1 MSRPRPFHL
10 VAFAAITIMAGCG
23 GGDGNGNGT
32 ITPPTQPNQAP
43 RAVGNLGELELALR
57 AEVIHDVSNNF
68 SDPDGDRLSFTA
80 TSSDPGIAGA
90 QASDAN
96 ITITGVAPGT
106 ATITVTA
113 RDPGGL
119 TASLPLGVSV
129 NGPPVLTDSIP
140 DHILAEGAS
149 ATVDLDDHFT
159 DPDDDVASYEAESSD
174 ASVASVSV
182 EGSTAT
188 ITGVSAGTATVT
200 FTVRDEF
207 GQDGTQEVGVTVEE
221 ANQAPRA
228 TDSIPAQELMPD
240 GEVTLD
246 LSGHFTDPDD
256 DALTYAGETSDADVA
271 TVMVDGSNATI
282 TGVAGGTATITF
294 TASDPDGLSAD
305 QEAMVT
311 VNTPPMPE
319 GTIDEITLRVDASTT
334 LVVSGYFSDAD
345 GDALSYEATSS
356 DDDIATTSAADS
368 TVTIN
373 GHAAGT
379 ATLTITATD
388 PRGASAMQEATVA
401 VKTPPM
407 PDSVPPTHDMVV
419 GNHVELDFS
428 TFFTDED
435 GDELTYTAVTSDAAV
450 ATASVDGSV
459 VTTTAAGEIDDSV
472 GTVVTLTVTATDP
485 AGLSAE
491 QEAMVR
497 VSAME
502 YDTLAGITV
511 LEDGSISASLGEATL
526 TLTFCLPLNS
536 FFFEPN
542 QYITSHWSEWQ
553 RAAGTGWVTAPGTH
567 QDGRICPITPRLDEM
582 QDGTYR
588 MIGHLTFVTVDTTD
602 TGAPDPTDTLSVVT
616 STLRSPTF
624 DHEAESGPAQD
635 ASFSSLQSGLLDAAQ
650 PSRASHRSLAL
661 PGSRFRPPPAAEA
674 RAASRVAQVRASV
687 HATLRPPAFTRSNFD
702 LGLAGG
708 GGIEIGLSDALGV
721 SLGVPYTFGLLDMDK
736 HDRDSLK
743 HRVLSVRA
751 IGKKRR
757 GEKQP

>member
-23 GGDGNGNGT
+23 GGDGNGTVDPPPPPANRPPVTNLTTSTMEVPAGGAVISIDLSGT
-32 ITPPTQPNQAP
+32 
-43 RAVGNLGELELALR
+43 
-57 AEVIHDVSNNF
+57 F
-68 SDPDGDRLSFTA
+68 SDPDGDVLTLSA
-80 TSSDPGIAGA
+80 TT
-90 QASDAN
+90 SDASVV
-96 ITITGVAPGT
+96 TVSVTGTQLMVAGVSPGT
-106 ATITVTA
+106 ATVTVTA

-119 TASLPLGVSV
+119 TASYTITVSV

-159 DPDDDVASYEAESSD
+159 DPDDDVVSYMAESSD

-200 FTVRDEF
+200 FTLRDEY
-207 GQDGTQEVGVTVEE
+207 GQEGSQEVGVTVEE

-240 GEVTLD
+240 GEATLD

-256 DALTYAGETSDADVA
+256 DALTYEGETSDADVA
-271 TVMVDGSNATI
+271 TVSIDGSNATI
-282 TGVAGGTATITF
+282 TGVAAGTATITF
-294 TASDPDGLSAD
+294 TASDPEGLSAG

-345 GDALSYEATSS
+345 GDALGYEATSS
-356 DDDIATTSAADS
+356 DDDVATASLADS

-502 YDTLAGITV
+502 YGTLEGITV
-511 LEDGSISASLGEATL
+511 DEDRGGE
-526 TLTFCLPLNS
+526 
-536 FFFEPN
+536 
-542 QYITSHWSEWQ
+542 
-553 RAAGTGWVTAPGTH
+553 GVVGW
-567 QDGRICPITPRLDEM
+567 D
-582 QDGTYR
+582 
-588 MIGHLTFVTVDTTD
+588 
-602 TGAPDPTDTLSVVT
+602 
-616 STLRSPTF
+616 RS
-624 DHEAESGPAQD
+624 
-635 ASFSSLQSGLLDAAQ
+635 
-650 PSRASHRSLAL
+650 R
-661 PGSRFRPPPAAEA
+661 
-674 RAASRVAQVRASV
+674 
-687 HATLRPPAFTRSNFD
+687 
-702 LGLAGG
+702 
-708 GGIEIGLSDALGV
+708 
-721 SLGVPYTFGLLDMDK
+721 
-736 HDRDSLK
+736 
-743 HRVLSVRA
+743 
-751 IGKKRR
+751 
-757 GEKQP
+757 

>member
-10 VAFAAITIMAGCG
+10 VAFAAITFMAGCG
-23 GGDGNGNGT
+23 GGDGNGTGPT
-32 ITPPTQPNQAP
+32 PPPTQPNQAP
-43 RAVGNLGELELALR
+43 RTTGSLGELEVPLR
-57 AEVIHDVSNNF
+57 ATVTVDVSSNF

-80 TSSDPGIAGA
+80 TSSDPGVVGA

-96 ITITGVAPGT
+96 VNVTGVNPGT

-119 TASLPLGVSV
+119 TASLPLAVSV

-159 DPDDDVASYEAESSD
+159 DPDDDVVSYMAESSD

-200 FTVRDEF
+200 FTLRDEY
-207 GQDGTQEVGVTVEE
+207 GQEGSQEVGVTVEE

-240 GEVTLD
+240 GEATLD

-256 DALTYAGETSDADVA
+256 DALTYEGATSDAGVA
-271 TVMVDGSNATI
+271 TVSIEGSNATI
-282 TGVAGGTATITF
+282 TGVAAGTATITF
-294 TASDPDGLSAD
+294 TASDPEGLSAG

-345 GDALSYEATSS
+345 GDALGYEATSS
-356 DDDIATTSAADS
+356 DEDVATASVADS

-435 GDELTYTAVTSDAAV
+435 GDELTYTAETSDAAV
-450 ATASVDGSV
+450 ATATVEGSV

-497 VSAME
+497 VSVAE
-502 YDTLAGITV
+502 YDTLAGLSV
-511 LEDGSISASLGEATL
+511 NEDGELTGSLGGITIAL
-526 TLTFCLPLNS
+526 TGCLSIKDLFVAP
-536 FFFEPN
+536 
-542 QYITSHWSEWQ
+542 QYITVHWSEWQ
-553 RAAGTGWVTAPGTH
+553 LAKGTGWVTAPRTH
-567 QDGRICPITPRLDEM
+567 QDQMNRVCPVKDWEDREA
-582 QDGTYR
+582 GTYR
-588 MIGHLTFVTVDTTD
+588 MVGHMTIVTTD
-602 TGAPDPTDTLSVVT
+602 TAQANRGDTLSVVT

-624 DHEAESGPAQD
+624 TNNPGGRPAQD
-635 ASFSSLQSGLLDAAQ
+635 ASFGSLQSGLLDAAQ
-650 PSRASHRSLAL
+650 PSRVSLRSLAL
-661 PGSRFRPPPAAEA
+661 PGSRFRTPPAAEA
-674 RAASRVAQVRASV
+674 RAASRVAQVRASA
-687 HATLRPPAFTRSNFD
+687 HATLRPPAFARSR
-702 LGLAGG
+702 
-708 GGIEIGLSDALGV
+708 GIAYRERPSRG
-721 SLGVPYTFGLLDMDK
+721 K
-736 HDRDSLK
+736 
-743 HRVLSVRA
+743 VREPA
-751 IGKKRR
+751 
-757 GEKQP
+757 

>member
-10 VAFAAITIMAGCG
+10 VAFAAILAINAC
-23 GGDGNGNGT
+23 GGDGGT
-32 ITPPTQPNQAP
+32 EPPPPPPPPANQAP
-43 RAVGNLGELELALR
+43 QAVGSLGTLTFS
-57 AEVIHDVSNNF
+57 VGGTVTVDVAPNF
-68 SDPDGDRLSFTA
+68 RDPDGDALTFSA
-80 TSSDPGIAGA
+80 TSSDAGIVGVAVSGG
-90 QASDAN
+90 SMDV
-96 ITITGVAPGT
+96 TGNAPGT
-106 ATITVTA
+106 ATVTVTA

-119 TASLPLGVSV
+119 TATQQLGVTV
-129 NGPPVLTDSIP
+129 DGPPVLTDSIP
-140 DHILAEGAS
+140 NQVMDEGAS
-149 ATVDLDDHFT
+149 TTLDLADHFT
-159 DPDDDVASYEAESSD
+159 DDSSSDPTYEAATSD
-174 ASVASVSV
+174 AAVATVSID
-182 EGSTAT
+182 GSMAT
-188 ITGVSAGTATVT
+188 ITGVGAGSATLT
-200 FTVRDEF
+200 FTARDEY
-207 GQDGTQEVGVTVEE
+207 GQTAMQEVGVTVEE

-240 GEVTLD
+240 GEATLD

-256 DALTYAGETSDADVA
+256 DALTYEGETSDADVA
-271 TVMVDGSNATI
+271 TVSIDGSNATI
-282 TGVAGGTATITF
+282 TGVAAGTATITF
-294 TASDPDGLSAD
+294 TASDPEGLSAG

-356 DDDIATTSAADS
+356 DDDIATVSLADS

-497 VSAME
+497 VSVAE
-502 YDTLAGITV
+502 YGTLDGITV
-511 LEDGSISASLGEATL
+511 DSVGVLKASLGAAPIA
-526 TLTFCLPLNS
+526 LTFCLNLDGNIPFGNR
-536 FFFEPN
+536 
-542 QYITSHWSEWQ
+542 YVAAHWSEWQ
-553 RAAGTGWVTAPGTH
+553 LAAGTGWVTAPRTYRDGTETQAGH
-567 QDGRICPITPRLDEM
+567 NLCPVQDWEDRQP
-582 QDGTYR
+582 GTYR
-588 MIGHLTFVTVDTTD
+588 MVGHMTIVTVDTTEA
-602 TGAPDPTDTLSVVT
+602 GGPDVTDTLSVVT

-624 DHEAESGPAQD
+624 TNKPGSSPAQD
-635 ASFSSLQSGLLDAAQ
+635 ASFSSLQSGLLDATQ
-650 PSRASHRSLAL
+650 PSRASLRSLAL
-661 PGSRFRPPPAAEA
+661 PGPRFRTPPAAEG

-687 HATLRPPAFTRSNFD
+687 HATLRPPAFTRSR
-702 LGLAGG
+702 
-708 GGIEIGLSDALGV
+708 GIAYRQWPS
-721 SLGVPYTFGLLDMDK
+721 
-736 HDRDSLK
+736 
-743 HRVLSVRA
+743 
-751 IGKKRR
+751 R
-757 GEKQP
+757 GNLRQPT